1 MMISHPH
8 HINQKHTIRIA
19 IIAVHFADAIAAV
32 EGLITTTSDHHHIH
46 LHIHPHI
53 HLHIHHPNQHMI
65 DTIVRTIVVV
75 VAFIR
80 THIIANNHHIHLI
93 EQIASHA
100 ITVAALVISHR
111 SAPANPTQMHH
122 HVVEIIMKVS
132 HLTIDSSGRH
142 SMVLKLIM

>member
-1 MMISHPH
+1 MMIFHPH

-32 EGLITTTSDHHHIH
+32 EGRVTTTSDHHHIH
-46 LHIHPHI
+46 LHIH
-53 HLHIHHPNQHMI
+53 LHIHHLNQHMI
-65 DTIVRTIVVV
+65 DTIIGTIVVV

-80 THIIANNHHIHLI
+80 THIIANNHHIHLM

-100 ITVAALVISHR
+100 ITVAASVISHR
-111 SAPANPTQMHH
+111 SAPANLTQMHH

-132 HLTIDSSGRH
+132 LLTIDSSGHH
-142 SMVLKLIM
+142 SMVLKLIT